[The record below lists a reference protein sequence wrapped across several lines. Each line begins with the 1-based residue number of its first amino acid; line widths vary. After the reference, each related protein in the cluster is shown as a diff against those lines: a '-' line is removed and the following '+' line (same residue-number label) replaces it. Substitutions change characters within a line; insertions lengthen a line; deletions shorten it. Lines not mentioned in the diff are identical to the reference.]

1 MIYAEIKSNGEIQ
14 VYDSTTS
21 DSVKYETMKFKF
33 PKEWKGYEKT
43 AVFRYGDEI
52 YNVVLNK
59 ENSLY
64 VSKDECYIPH
74 EVIKSPMFTV
84 SVFAILGDSMATT
97 AQAAITVKQ
106 SGYALGDEPSEPTPD
121 EYQQLVNIY
130 EATKAVA
137 ESVRTDADNG
147 LFKGEKGDKGDKGEQ
162 GIQGEKGDIGEQG
175 PQGIQ
180 GPKGDRG
187 EQGTQGIQGVQGV
200 QGIQGEKGDKGD
212 KGDAFTYDDFTA
224 EQLALL
230 KGEKGEQGDVN
241 TEYLHNNFA
250 SVIKNTL
257 SGTIVTAND
266 VSPIEHSLDI
276 KLSSDTLT
284 DFSNVGVSRLG
295 KNLFDMDGSFNKV
308 LTGLYPAG
316 TAYDCEVEKISSD
329 EWRFYNLTKSNSIAY
344 MYIPLELKRNT
355 NYTISITVNVSDNIA
370 NNTSVIGIG
379 FLDTVDVWEITRII
393 DGHINFSNTDV
404 QYVKTFNSKNY
415 TELWLKGYITYGAVD
430 GDIFIIKNIQLEEG
444 TTATDYEPYI
454 EPQTVTAN
462 ADGTVEGL
470 TSISPNTAVTTDT
483 EGVVIDMTYNADTKM
498 YIDNKISGLL

>member
-14 VYDSTTS
+14 VYNSTTS
-21 DSVKYETMKFKF
+21 DSVKYETMRFKF

-43 AVFRYGDEI
+43 AVFRHGDEI

-59 ENSLY
+59 GNSLY

-266 VSPIEHSLDI
+266 VSPAEHDLSI
-276 KLSSDTLT
+276 KLSSDTVT
-284 DFSNVGVSRLG
+284 DFSNTKVRRFGKNMIPTNNLTVQGTSSWVSRQLG
-295 KNLFDMDGSFNKV
+295 VFNV
-308 LTGLYPAG
+308 PNG
-316 TAYDCEVEKISSD
+316 TYTFSCEYE
-329 EWRFYNLTKSNSIAY
+329 
-344 MYIPLELKRNT
+344 
-355 NYTISITVNVSDNIA
+355 
-370 NNTSVIGIG
+370 
-379 FLDTVDVWEITRII
+379 FLDENTTTVSAAIRGKDQTYIAEIYGSNGRISKSFTTNNGLI
-393 DGHINFSNTDV
+393 IYLYSNFSQNAMTSNV
-404 QYVKTFNSKNY
+404 LF
-415 TELWLKGYITYGAVD
+415 
-430 GDIFIIKNIQLEEG
+430 KNIQLEAGEFS
-444 TTATDYEPYI
+444 TDYEQYI
-454 EPQTVTAN
+454 EPQTATPN
-462 ADGTVEGL
+462 SDGTVEGL
-470 TSISPNTAVTTDT
+470 RSLSPNMTIMADT
-483 EGVVIDMTYNADTKM
+483 EGVNIDCAYNADTKL
-498 YIDNKISGLL
+498 YIDNKIAELA

>member
-1 MIYAEIKSNGEIQ
+1 MIYTEIKSNGEIQ

-21 DSVKYETMKFKF
+21 DSVKYETMKFRF

-162 GIQGEKGDIGEQG
+162 GIQGEKGDVGE
-175 PQGIQ
+175 
-180 GPKGDRG
+180 
-187 EQGTQGIQGVQGV
+187 QGIQGVQG
-200 QGIQGEKGDKGD
+200 ENGDKGD

-276 KLSSDTLT
+276 KLLSDTVT
-284 DFSNVGVSRLG
+284 DFSTVSVSRYG
-295 KNLFDMDGSFNKV
+295 ENLWD
-308 LTGLYPAG
+308 
-316 TAYDCEVEKISSD
+316 
-329 EWRFYNLTKSNSIAY
+329 FYNLTGI
-344 MYIPLELKRNT
+344 T
-355 NYTISITVNVSDNIA
+355 DGYTVT
-370 NNTSVIGIG
+370 
-379 FLDTVDVWEITRII
+379 
-393 DGHINFSNTDV
+393 
-404 QYVKTFNSKNY
+404 KNGL
-415 TELWLKGYITYGAVD
+415 TATIKDGYITIAGTHTYSGYTNIIDLGFKTPYVKLPSGTYSLPTSQSASQAQIFCSTSSGNRFNTFTMNALFVMYGFYVAY
-430 GDIFIIKNIQLEEG
+430 GGEG
-444 TTATDYEPYI
+444 TIVNDKIPLTFISGPIRPTDYKPYI
-454 EPQTVTAN
+454 QPQTVTAN

>member
-1 MIYAEIKSNGEIQ
+1 MIYTEIKSNGEIQ

-84 SVFAILGDSMATT
+84 SVFAIMGDSMATT

-180 GPKGDRG
+180 GPKGERG
-187 EQGTQGIQGVQGV
+187 EQGIQGIQGVQGV

-230 KGEKGEQGDVN
+230 KGEKGDQGDVS
-241 TEYLHNNFA
+241 TQYLHNNFA
-250 SVIKNTL
+250 PAIKNN
-257 SGTIVTAND
+257 VTGEHIAIND
-266 VSPIEHSLDI
+266 VSSIEHNLQI
-276 KLSSDTLT
+276 KLLSDTIT
-284 DFSNVGVSRLG
+284 DFS
-295 KNLFDMDGSFNKV
+295 
-308 LTGLYPAG
+308 A
-316 TAYDCEVEKISSD
+316 
-329 EWRFYNLTKSNSIAY
+329 
-344 MYIPLELKRNT
+344 
-355 NYTISITVNVSDNIA
+355 VNVSRCGKNIFDFESFA
-370 NNTSVIGIG
+370 N
-379 FLDTVDVWEITRII
+379 EII
-393 DGHINFSNTDV
+393 S
-404 QYVKTFNSKNY
+404 YPNSQC
-415 TELWLKGYITYGAVD
+415 EIVEFDSRRCLKITYTNGTVSRNLSKFKAF
-430 GDIFIIKNIQLEEG
+430 GIRFNYYNAGTYTKSFFGFKNIG
-444 TTATDYEPYI
+444 
-454 EPQTVTAN
+454 
-462 ADGTVEGL
+462 
-470 TSISPNTAVTTDT
+470 
-483 EGVVIDMTYNADTKM
+483 
-498 YIDNKISGLL
+498 

>member
-1 MIYAEIKSNGEIQ
+1 MIYTEIKSNGEIQ

-59 ENSLY
+59 GNSLY

-187 EQGTQGIQGVQGV
+187 EQGIQGIQGEQGIQGV
-200 QGIQGEKGDKGD
+200 QGEKGDKGD
-212 KGDAFTYDDFTA
+212 KGDAFTYDDFTE
-224 EQLALL
+224 EQLGSL
-230 KGEKGEQGDVN
+230 KGEKGDQGDVN

-276 KLSSDTLT
+276 KLSCDTIT
-284 DFSNVGVSRLG
+284 DFSGVNVSRYG
-295 KNLFDMDGSFNKV
+295 KNLFNVGESEDYFVGDSILNIENNTISGQIRDSAIARAFKLTNYPSGDYSVSFDVTQNKV
-308 LTGLYPAG
+308 SILIRMFDSNGKQLS
-316 TAYDCEVEKISSD
+316 SSD
-329 EWRFYNLTKSNSIAY
+329 VTFIGTYNAFYGGWITTNNSANFT
-344 MYIPLELKRNT
+344 IP
-355 NYTISITVNVSDNIA
+355 
-370 NNTSVIGIG
+370 
-379 FLDTVDVWEITRII
+379 DTVDYWQLGFVFT
-393 DGHINFSNTDV
+393 GTSF
-404 QYVKTFNSKNY
+404 QYATA
-415 TELWLKGYITYGAVD
+415 T
-430 GDIFIIKNIQLEEG
+430 NIQLEKG
-444 TTATDYEPYI
+444 LNITSYEPY
-454 EPQTVTAN
+454 EAQTVVAN
-462 ADGTVEGL
+462 ADGIVEGL
-470 TSISPNTAVTTDT
+470 TSLSPNITVTTDT

-498 YIDNKISGLL
+498 YIDNKISELL

>member
-21 DSVKYETMKFKF
+21 DSVKYETMRFKF

-59 ENSLY
+59 GNSLY

-180 GPKGDRG
+180 GPKGERG
-187 EQGTQGIQGVQGV
+187 EQGIQGIQGEQGIQGV
-200 QGIQGEKGDKGD
+200 QGEKGDKGD

-266 VSPIEHSLDI
+266 VSPIEHSLAI

-295 KNLFDMDGSFNKV
+295 KNL
-308 LTGLYPAG
+308 
-316 TAYDCEVEKISSD
+316 
-329 EWRFYNLTKSNSIAY
+329 YNLYDENVKNNNGVNAFDTIVKENNQLILTEDNSVLVSNMPVLIFYKSELPKGTYILSYNYNFENSLPVAIRPNEFLYYADD
-344 MYIPLELKRNT
+344 
-355 NYTISITVNVSDNIA
+355 TIVAIDK
-370 NNTSVIGIG
+370 
-379 FLDTVDVWEITRII
+379 LVDVTEGTQTRTITLSKDCTLRI
-393 DGHINFSNTDV
+393 DFYQHINSAAEEHSSKTIYKAIFS
-404 QYVKTFNSKNY
+404 
-415 TELWLKGYITYGAVD
+415 
-430 GDIFIIKNIQLEEG
+430 NIQLEVG
-444 TTATDYEPYI
+444 STATDYEPYI

-470 TSISPNTAVTTDT
+470 TSISPDMTVTTDT

-498 YIDNKISGLL
+498 YIDNKISELL